1 MAFEDLDLNE
11 DLDAAP
17 PPEGHSNRTF
27 IIIALGLI
35 FFALVVV
42 ACLAA
47 YALYYVPRQR
57 QAQANQVATVNAQN
71 TEVAA
76 SILATNVAKS
86 FTATPQASPTNTAV
100 VVVEATDTPVVVIP
114 TNTLVPTGDP
124 RTATVAALF
133 TQAAQAQQ
141 TLIPTTTTTALPTT
155 GFADEVGVP
164 GLIGMAVLL
173 LLVIFFARRLR
184 TAG

>member
-1 MAFEDLDLNE
+1 MAFEDFDLNE
-11 DLDAAP
+11 DLEAAP
-17 PPEGHSNRTF
+17 PPEKRSNRTF

-76 SILATNVAKS
+76 SILATDMAKA
-86 FTATPQASPTNTAV
+86 FTATPQATATN
-100 VVVEATDTPVVVIP
+100 TPVVAEATETPVVIIP
-114 TNTLVPTGDP
+114 TNTLIPTGDP

-141 TLIPTTTTTALPTT
+141 TLIPTLTTTALPTT

-164 GLIGMAVLL
+164 GLIGIAVLL

-184 TAG
+184 TAA

>member
-11 DLDAAP
+11 DLEAAP
-17 PPEGHSNRTF
+17 PPEGRSNRTF
-27 IIIALGLI
+27 IIVALGLI

-86 FTATPQASPTNTAV
+86 FTATPQATPTNTAV
-100 VVVEATDTPVVVIP
+100 VVAATETPVVVIP